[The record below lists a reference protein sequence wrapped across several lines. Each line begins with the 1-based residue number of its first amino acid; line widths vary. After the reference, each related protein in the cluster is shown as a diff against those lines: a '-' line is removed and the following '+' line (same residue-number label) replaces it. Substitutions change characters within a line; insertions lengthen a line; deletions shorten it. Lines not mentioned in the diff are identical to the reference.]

1 MATPGFLRLA
11 FIASMVTST
20 IAASIWL
27 LIIAAMLGGPPISRI
42 VSGSMFCSL
51 KNPRSIAT
59 KYGSEDAVGNTPTFT
74 LSCAT
79 AAWPEPAIT
88 AATRTT
94 IAPSVFNPSFGIV
107 TPPSISGSCARDGAA
122 PVPLTS
128 ERESSTRER
137 GPPYS
142 NGARRA
148 SKSGRLAGNPSSS
161 RKRLAKKMDPRV
173 TPENG

>member
-1 MATPGFLRLA
+1 
-11 FIASMVTST
+11 MVTST

-79 AAWPEPAIT
+79 AAGPEPAIT
-88 AATRTT
+88 AATRTA
-94 IAPSVFNPSFGIV
+94 IAPNVLNELWHR
-107 TPPSISGSCARDGAA
+107 TPPSISGSDARPGVARVPLPSERRQADEIAA
-122 PVPLTS
+122 P
-128 ERESSTRER
+128 
-137 GPPYS
+137 PYP
-142 NGARRA
+142 NGTRRA
-148 SKSGRLAGNPSSS
+148 LVNLP
-161 RKRLAKKMDPRV
+161 
-173 TPENG
+173 